1 MAVLYT
7 FNPSYGSGV
16 TVSPTGTS
24 ASTTMRGGRKS
35 LCLTNL
41 GSTVVYVRV
50 GNGTQTATAADY
62 PIPVGGQVTITKE
75 QDHQTIAYIAPAGS
89 GSLHIMAGEGF

>member
-7 FNPSYGSGV
+7 FNPSYGSGA

-24 ASTTMRGGRKS
+24 ASVTMRGGRKS

-62 PIPVGGQVTITKE
+62 PVPIGGQVTITKE